1 MNADIQDLTDFKFP
15 TEEPDTQPRSQT
27 PEEPDT
33 QNLTSPKPE
42 EPDTQNQTSPKPRHP
57 RFDRLQIS

>member
-27 PEEPDT
+27 P
-33 QNLTSPKPE
+33 
-42 EPDTQNQTSPKPRHP
+42 R
-57 RFDRLQIS
+57 I